1 MASKPVLIDGY
12 CGAGGATKGY
22 QRAGFYVIGVDVW
35 PQPNYCGDE
44 FVQADFLTFPLDGA
58 QAVHASPPCQRW
70 TAYGRRPEHVGEYPD
85 LIAPTRTRL
94 VASGAPYVIEN
105 IPGTPLEAPIML
117 CGSMFDLD
125 VQRHR
130 LFETSW
136 GLEDH
141 PWPCR
146 HGIWA
151 PRYPQATNRR
161 NLRRTVEVG
170 VWRIPLADQLRAM
183 GIDWM
188 AIEELS
194 EAIPPA
200 YTEWIGARLFEV
212 VQQGVR

>member
-1 MASKPVLIDGY
+1 MTSKPVLIDGY

-22 QRAGFYVIGVDVW
+22 QRAGFYVIGVDVKT
-35 PQPNYCGDE
+35 QPHYCGDE
-44 FVQADFLTFPLDGA
+44 FVQADFLTFPIEGA
-58 QAVHASPPCQRW
+58 QAVHASPPCQHW
-70 TAYGRRPEHVGEYPD
+70 TAYGRRPEHVGNYPD
-85 LIAPTRTRL
+85 LIEATRARL
-94 VASGAPYVIEN
+94 VSSGMPYVIEN
-105 IPGTPLEAPIML
+105 IPGTPLEAPILL

-136 GLEDH
+136 RLEDH

-170 VWRIPLADQLRAM
+170 VWRIPLADQRRAM

-188 AIEELS
+188 KLEELS

-212 VQQGVR
+212 VRQGVR